1 MWKQSAKGEKGMRKT
16 MLAVTSGIIGFV
28 LLVLFGAAVLW
39 QGMAVKASAIPVG
52 KVMPFPWDVENTHIR
67 ALQMVRYEGPFW
79 ESHEDEEVVDV
90 AALLVENTGGFIDQ
104 GAVVLE
110 WENKRMVFE
119 VYDVPP
125 GARVLVLEKDKQLF
139 NPQTPT
145 GCYGWETESY
155 PEDIGFVTA
164 EDAGGM
170 YIAVTNPTDGI
181 VPVAEICYRSCDPGS
196 GMYIGGASYR
206 VEVRDLQPGERR
218 IISPYHYAS
227 GSSEILYV
235 TTWVE

>member
-1 MWKQSAKGEKGMRKT
+1 MWKQLAKGEKGMRKT
-16 MLAVTSGIIGFV
+16 MLVVTSGVMGFV

-39 QGMAVKASAIPVG
+39 QSMDVKASALPMERLVS
-52 KVMPFPWDVENTHIR
+52 FPYDVAGTDLR
-67 ALQMVRYEGPFW
+67 ALQLASYEGPFW
-79 ESHEDEEVVDV
+79 EDHGDEEVTAV
-90 AALLVENTGGFIDQ
+90 AALLVENTGGFIAQ

-110 WENKRMVFE
+110 WEENHLVFE
-119 VYDVPP
+119 LRDLPP
-125 GARVLVLEKDKQLF
+125 GARVLVLEKDKQRF
-139 NPQTPT
+139 SGGIPT

-155 PEDIGFVTA
+155 PEDMGHVSA

-170 YIAVTNPTDGI
+170 YIAVTNHTDGI

-196 GMYIGGASYR
+196 GMFTGGTSYR

-235 TTWVE
+235 ATWVE

>member
-1 MWKQSAKGEKGMRKT
+1 MWKQSVKGEKGMRRT

-28 LLVLFGAAVLW
+28 LLVLFGVAVLW
-39 QGMAVKASAIPVG
+39 QCIDVKASALPAD
-52 KVMPFPWDVENTHIR
+52 PLLSFPCCVAGADLRV
-67 ALQMVRYEGPFW
+67 LQLASYEGPYW
-79 ESHEDEEVVDV
+79 ESYGDEEVVDV
-90 AALLVENTGGFIDQ
+90 AALLIENTGGFLAQ

-110 WENKRMVFE
+110 WEDRRMVFE
-119 VYDVPP
+119 LRDLPP
-125 GARVLVLEKDKQLF
+125 GARVLVLEKDRQRF
-139 NPQTPT
+139 FMGMPT

-155 PEDIGFVTA
+155 PEDMGHVTA

-170 YIAVTNPTDGI
+170 YIAVINHTEGI
-181 VPVAEICYRSCDPGS
+181 VPVAEICYRSCDPSS
-196 GMYIGGASYR
+196 GMYIGGISYR

-235 TTWVE
+235 TTWVK

>member
-1 MWKQSAKGEKGMRKT
+1 MWKQSVKGEKGMRRT

-28 LLVLFGAAVLW
+28 LLVLFGVAVLW
-39 QGMAVKASAIPVG
+39 QCIDVKASALPVG
-52 KVMPFPWDVENTHIR
+52 PLLSFPCCVTGADLRV
-67 ALQMVRYEGPFW
+67 LQLASYEGPYW
-79 ESHEDEEVVDV
+79 EDYGDEEVVAV
-90 AALLVENTGGFIDQ
+90 AALLIENTGGYIAQ

-110 WENKRMVFE
+110 WEDRRMVFE
-119 VYDVPP
+119 LQDIPP
-125 GARVLVLEKDKQLF
+125 GARVLVLEKDKQRFTAQL
-139 NPQTPT
+139 PT
-145 GCYGWETESY
+145 GCYGWEMESY
-155 PEDIGFVTA
+155 PETMGFVTA
-164 EDAGGM
+164 ENAGGM
-170 YIAVTNPTDGI
+170 YIAVINHTEGI

-196 GMYIGGASYR
+196 GTYIGGTSYR